1 MSDGNL
7 DILHDGAILRITL
20 NRPDKLNALNRA
32 TLVELSDAF
41 HDAAL
46 NDDVRVIVLSGAGDK
61 AFAAGADI
69 AELQKLDAMGA
80 REVSDFG
87 QQLMLEMQNMGKPII
102 AAVNG
107 YALGGGCELALACTL
122 RIASDNAMLG
132 LPEIKLGLM
141 PGYGGSQRLTRL
153 VGAGKALELMLTGD
167 PVDAETAAQL
177 GLVNRVVPQAE
188 LAEAV
193 DKLAGKLARNAPLA
207 MAGIIHATH
216 RGADLPLEAGLA
228 IETDRFG
235 LLFGTEDAKEGTS
248 AFLEK
253 RKAEFKGR

>member
-1 MSDGNL
+1 MSDTNL
-7 DILHDGAILRITL
+7 EILHDGAILRITL

-46 NDDVRVIVLSGAGDK
+46 NDDVRVVVLTGAGDK

-141 PGYGGSQRLTRL
+141 PGYGGSQRL
-153 VGAGKALELMLTGD
+153 
-167 PVDAETAAQL
+167 
-177 GLVNRVVPQAE
+177 
-188 LAEAV
+188 
-193 DKLAGKLARNAPLA
+193 
-207 MAGIIHATH
+207 
-216 RGADLPLEAGLA
+216 
-228 IETDRFG
+228 
-235 LLFGTEDAKEGTS
+235 
-248 AFLEK
+248 
-253 RKAEFKGR
+253 